1 MIHFI
6 DIRSLIL
13 VLKSLPCHCINLFL
27 IFESMSW
34 IVVVVLIVSGIVVG
48 FINTLSGG
56 GSVISLSLL
65 ILLGLP
71 ANIANGTNRISIFFQ
86 TFSSVGSFTRQKM
99 FTNWKPVILSIPATI
114 GAVLGANLAVGVH
127 EKVIEIAMAAAMVI
141 MVFFLF
147 YKPDKWLKENPSMLS
162 KKLKWWQLVI
172 FFFVGFYGGFIQVGV
187 GYFLL
192 MSLVLGV
199 GYDLVKANAVK
210 NLIVFFYAIF
220 ALLVFVINGEVNY
233 IYGLILS
240 AGSIIGAI
248 LASVLAVK
256 KGAGF
261 IRAVIVA
268 SVILTVLQ
276 VTGIVNFTEIL
287 KKII

>member
-1 MIHFI
+1 MSITEI
-6 DIRSLIL
+6 IIIIVAGIL
-13 VLKSLPCHCINLFL
+13 
-27 IFESMSW
+27 
-34 IVVVVLIVSGIVVG
+34 VG

-65 ILLGLP
+65 LILGLP

-86 TFSSVGSFTRQKM
+86 TLSSVTSFTRQKM
-99 FTNWKPVILSIPATI
+99 FDSLRPFWLAIPATI
-114 GAVLGANLAVGVH
+114 GSVLGAWTAVDVN
-127 EKVIEIAMAAAMVI
+127 ERVIEIAMAVAMVI

-147 YKPDKWLKENPSMLS
+147 YKPDKWLKENPVMLAGPIR
-162 KKLKWWQLVI
+162 WWQLVI
-172 FFFVGFYGGFIQVGV
+172 FFAVGFYGGFIQVGV

-210 NLIVFFYAIF
+210 NLIVFLYAIF
-220 ALLVFVINGEVNY
+220 ALLVFVIDGQVHY
-233 IYGLILS
+233 LYGLILS
-240 AGSIIGAI
+240 AGSVVGALI
-248 LASVLAVK
+248 ASYLAVK

-268 SVILTVLQ
+268 SVILTILQ
-276 VTGIVNFTEIL
+276 VTGIVNFSELIR
-287 KKII
+287 KFI

>member
-1 MIHFI
+1 MEII
-6 DIRSLIL
+6 I
-13 VLKSLPCHCINLFL
+13 
-27 IFESMSW
+27 
-34 IVVVVLIVSGIVVG
+34 IVVAGILVG

-65 ILLGLP
+65 LILGLP

-86 TFSSVGSFTRQKM
+86 TFSSVTSFTRQKM
-99 FTNWKPVILSIPATI
+99 FDSMRPVWLAVPATI
-114 GAVLGANLAVGVH
+114 GAVLGAWTAVDVN
-127 EKVIEIAMAAAMVI
+127 ERVIEIAMALAMVI

-147 YKPDKWLKENPSMLS
+147 YKPDRWLKDNPAMLS
-162 KKLKWWQLVI
+162 KPIRWWQLVI
-172 FFFVGFYGGFIQVGV
+172 FFAVGFYGGFIQVGV

-210 NLIVFFYAIF
+210 NLIVFLYAIF
-220 ALLVFVINGEVNY
+220 ALLVFIIDGQVNY
-233 IYGLILS
+233 LYGLVLS
-240 AGSIIGAI
+240 AGSVIGALI
-248 LASVLAVK
+248 ASYLAVK

-268 SVILTVLQ
+268 SVILTILQ
-276 VTGIVNFTEIL
+276 VTGLVNFSEIIKRIL
-287 KKII
+287 

>member
-1 MIHFI
+1 MSITEVI
-6 DIRSLIL
+6 IIVIAGIL
-13 VLKSLPCHCINLFL
+13 
-27 IFESMSW
+27 
-34 IVVVVLIVSGIVVG
+34 VG

-65 ILLGLP
+65 LILGLP

-86 TFSSVGSFTRQKM
+86 TFSSVTSFTRQKM
-99 FTNWKPVILSIPATI
+99 FDSMRPVWLAIPATV
-114 GAVLGANLAVGVH
+114 GAVLGAWTAVDVN
-127 EKVIEIAMAAAMVI
+127 EKVIEIAMAVAMVI

-147 YKPDKWLKENPSMLS
+147 YKPDRWLKDNPAMLS
-162 KKLKWWQLVI
+162 RPVRWWQLVI
-172 FFFVGFYGGFIQVGV
+172 FFAVGFYGGFIQVGV

-210 NLIVFFYAIF
+210 NLIVFLYAIF
-220 ALLVFVINGEVNY
+220 ALLVFIIDGQVNY
-233 IYGLILS
+233 LYGLILS
-240 AGSIIGAI
+240 AGSVIGALI
-248 LASVLAVK
+248 ASYLAVK

-268 SVILTVLQ
+268 SVILTILQ
-276 VTGIVNFTEIL
+276 VTGLVNFSEIIKRIL
-287 KKII
+287 

>member
-1 MIHFI
+1 MNG
-6 DIRSLIL
+6 
-13 VLKSLPCHCINLFL
+13 V
-27 IFESMSW
+27 E
-34 IVVVVLIVSGIVVG
+34 VVILIVAGIFVG

-71 ANIANGTNRISIFFQ
+71 ANIANGTNRISIFLQ

-99 FTNWKPVILSIPATI
+99 FTSLKPVWLGIPATA
-114 GAVLGANLAVGVH
+114 GAILGAYLAIDVNV
-127 EKVIEIAMAAAMVI
+127 KVIEIAMCIAMVF

-147 YKPDKWLKENPSMLS
+147 YKPDKWLRENPQL
-162 KKLKWWQLVI
+162 LKYPVTWWQLVI

-192 MSLVLGV
+192 MSLILGV

-220 ALLVFVINGEVNY
+220 ALLVFIINGQVNY
-233 IYGLILS
+233 LYGLILS
-240 AGSIIGAI
+240 IGSVIGALI
-248 LASVLAVK
+248 ASYLAVK

-261 IRAVIVA
+261 IRAVIVL
-268 SVILTVLQ
+268 SVILTILQ
-276 VTGIVNFTEIL
+276 FSGLVNFTEFF

>member
-1 MIHFI
+1 
-6 DIRSLIL
+6 
-13 VLKSLPCHCINLFL
+13 
-27 IFESMSW
+27 MSVTE
-34 IVVVVLIVSGIVVG
+34 VVVIVIAGIFVG

-65 ILLGLP
+65 LILGLP

-86 TFSSVGSFTRQKM
+86 TFSSVTSFTRQKM
-99 FTNWKPVILSIPATI
+99 FDSMRPVWLAIPATV
-114 GAVLGANLAVGVH
+114 GAVLGAWTAVDVN
-127 EKVIEIAMAAAMVI
+127 EKVIEIAMAVAMVI

-147 YKPDKWLKENPSMLS
+147 YKPDRWLKDNPAMLS
-162 KKLKWWQLVI
+162 RPVRWWQLVI
-172 FFFVGFYGGFIQVGV
+172 FFAVGFYGGFIQVGV

-210 NLIVFFYAIF
+210 NLIVFLYAIF
-220 ALLVFVINGEVNY
+220 ALLVFIIDGQVNY
-233 IYGLILS
+233 LYGLILS
-240 AGSIIGAI
+240 AGSVIGALI
-248 LASVLAVK
+248 ASYLAVK

-268 SVILTVLQ
+268 SVILTILQ
-276 VTGIVNFTEIL
+276 VTGLVNFSEIIKRIL
-287 KKII
+287 

>member
-1 MIHFI
+1 MSITEVI
-6 DIRSLIL
+6 IIVIAGIL
-13 VLKSLPCHCINLFL
+13 
-27 IFESMSW
+27 
-34 IVVVVLIVSGIVVG
+34 VG

-65 ILLGLP
+65 LILGLP

-86 TFSSVGSFTRQKM
+86 TFSSVTSFTRQKM
-99 FTNWKPVILSIPATI
+99 FDSMRPVWLAIPATV
-114 GAVLGANLAVGVH
+114 GAVLGAWTAVDVN
-127 EKVIEIAMAAAMVI
+127 EKVIEIAMAVAMVI

-147 YKPDKWLKENPSMLS
+147 YKPDRWLKDNPAMLS
-162 KKLKWWQLVI
+162 RPVRWWQLVI
-172 FFFVGFYGGFIQVGV
+172 FFAVGFYGGFIQVGV

-210 NLIVFFYAIF
+210 NLIVFLYAIF
-220 ALLVFVINGEVNY
+220 ALLVFIIDGQVNY
-233 IYGLILS
+233 LYGLILS
-240 AGSIIGAI
+240 AGSVIGALI
-248 LASVLAVK
+248 ASYLAVK

-268 SVILTVLQ
+268 SVILTILQ
-276 VTGIVNFTEIL
+276 VTGLVNFSEIITRIL
-287 KKII
+287 

>member
-1 MIHFI
+1 MSVATII
-6 DIRSLIL
+6 VIIIAGIL
-13 VLKSLPCHCINLFL
+13 
-27 IFESMSW
+27 
-34 IVVVVLIVSGIVVG
+34 VG

-65 ILLGLP
+65 LILGLP

-86 TFSSVGSFTRQKM
+86 TFSSVTSFTRQKM
-99 FTNWKPVILSIPATI
+99 FDSMRPLWLGIPATA
-114 GAVLGANLAVGVH
+114 GAVLGAMTAVDVN
-127 EKVIEIAMAAAMVI
+127 ERVIGIAMAVAMVI

-147 YKPDKWLKENPSMLS
+147 YKPDKWLKENPAMLS
-162 KKLKWWQLVI
+162 KPIRWWQLVI
-172 FFFVGFYGGFIQVGV
+172 FFVVGFYGGFIQVGV

-210 NLIVFFYAIF
+210 NLIVFLYAIF
-220 ALLVFVINGEVNY
+220 ALGVFIIDGQVNY
-233 IYGLILS
+233 LYGLILS
-240 AGSIIGAI
+240 AGSVIGALI
-248 LASVLAVK
+248 ASYLAVK

-268 SVILTVLQ
+268 SVILTILQ
-276 VTGIVNFTEIL
+276 VTGLVNFSEII
-287 KKII
+287 KKIL